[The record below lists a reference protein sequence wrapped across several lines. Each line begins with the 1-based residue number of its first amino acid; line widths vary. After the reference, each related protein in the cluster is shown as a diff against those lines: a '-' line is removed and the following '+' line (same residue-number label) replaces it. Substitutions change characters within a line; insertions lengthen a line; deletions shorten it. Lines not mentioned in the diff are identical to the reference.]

1 MYMQLYL
8 LPAWTLNLNSMP
20 KPWAMQLAWV
30 AVPAP
35 LSLRHCQPLLP
46 FSLSAPACAFGY
58 QWPNRSHI
66 SLKQRQYAA
75 QAGRAGTEA
84 WAEGIGWSRGG
95 EGGG

>member
-1 MYMQLYL
+1 MQLYL

-35 LSLRHCQPLLP
+35 RSLRHCLPLRPCFLASMP
-46 FSLSAPACAFGY
+46 AFGY

-66 SLKQRQYAA
+66 SLKQRQYAG

-84 WAEGIGWSRGG
+84 WAEGIG
-95 EGGG
+95 